1 MSDSSTPLP
10 TIDSDFALRRE
21 AAMDNL
27 AMDANLMTFVNV
39 LGALTFVSIV
49 VYHFITAT
57 QKDAEL

>member
-1 MSDSSTPLP
+1 
-10 TIDSDFALRRE
+10 
-21 AAMDNL
+21 MDNL